1 MHGGEAFPETGGE
14 VEPVAHVEEGAQA
27 GEEDAMLRGA
37 GGAGD
42 AVFAVAIRLRVADD
56 FLEVAGE
63 SAAPSCAAKS
73 TAVGC
78 SSGVTASGGGV
89 VGAAVELGL
98 GLRLERRRRRLW
110 EGPREE
116 ASLEEG
122 WEAEGAGGR
131 AAVAQAQVEPTTHAI
146 EMEPAAAAAASIQNE
161 GTYSPTALSRRRAVT
176 MFVLSLLFVWLAAM
190 TLRHSITGGKE
201 EDHPASAAV
210 VWSLSPLVCGYL
222 FYLTVALQ
230 GVKGAGSMCFR
241 VTYLLL
247 LTGAGARLVN
257 PIAGAAAMF
266 MTTVHS
272 AVKLGGALAV
282 HRQQMGTE
290 VAAATAAM
298 SASPYRSSA
307 EVRQVQSNRTVVS
320 VSVAFLVQGEV
331 GLFLLMIFVGP
342 LLLVTRQLTLLGNPL
357 QVEACTFV
365 VSLVVGIF
373 VWIVAMVVACVVG
386 GGNALGIVVC
396 AAALAMAGF
405 FGCGRGVEAQ
415 YEELDASGL
424 LVGRDEED
432 ACPAH
437 IDAQQPPCRPP
448 AHGAETEEGLPVA
461 VLATTS
467 LRRAGPQAEFQRF
480 TFCLQAR
487 RRSTPSFPFAYHEV
501 PRAFWN
507 EVPGTRDYGSS
518 HAFRVTTTICT
529 RLIVSNR
536 IEAMESD
543 KPPQEFVPKYEVQEN
558 ATTMVFL
565 LHLAVRGHR
574 RRANGALHS
583 RFNMVF
589 HLPATFDPDGT
600 RARFDDGVLTIT
612 VPKKDVDDSDPEVDT
627 IEARPEPRRGQGK
640 PQEEDE
646 AKTKPQ
652 APEHMEA
659 AETAAWKSKDNATP
673 KEEDATSSKKPP
685 AAEQPV
691 DVRVQ
696 EELQG
701 LAGSDWVEGLME
713 AVMKN
718 KKVIAAAFSASRS
731 ASSPTHLG
739 LRAPE
744 VGALARPPVPAT

>member
-1 MHGGEAFPETGGE
+1 
-14 VEPVAHVEEGAQA
+14 
-27 GEEDAMLRGA
+27 
-37 GGAGD
+37 
-42 AVFAVAIRLRVADD
+42 
-56 FLEVAGE
+56 
-63 SAAPSCAAKS
+63 
-73 TAVGC
+73 
-78 SSGVTASGGGV
+78 
-89 VGAAVELGL
+89 
-98 GLRLERRRRRLW
+98 
-110 EGPREE
+110 
-116 ASLEEG
+116 
-122 WEAEGAGGR
+122 
-131 AAVAQAQVEPTTHAI
+131 
-146 EMEPAAAAAASIQNE
+146 MEPAAAAAASIQNE

-320 VSVAFLVQGEV
+320 VSVAFLVV
-331 GLFLLMIFVGP
+331 M
-342 LLLVTRQLTLLGNPL
+342 LTLLGNPL

-415 YEELDASGL
+415 YEELVGVKRSEPRMAQDASGL

-437 IDAQQPPCRPP
+437 IDASTSICMDC
-448 AHGAETEEGLPVA
+448 A
-461 VLATTS
+461 V
-467 LRRAGPQAEFQRF
+467 P
-480 TFCLQAR
+480 
-487 RRSTPSFPFAYHEV
+487 
-501 PRAFWN
+501 
-507 EVPGTRDYGSS
+507 
-518 HAFRVTTTICT
+518 
-529 RLIVSNR
+529 
-536 IEAMESD
+536 
-543 KPPQEFVPKYEVQEN
+543 
-558 ATTMVFL
+558 
-565 LHLAVRGHR
+565 
-574 RRANGALHS
+574 
-583 RFNMVF
+583 
-589 HLPATFDPDGT
+589 
-600 RARFDDGVLTIT
+600 
-612 VPKKDVDDSDPEVDT
+612 
-627 IEARPEPRRGQGK
+627 ARPK
-640 PQEEDE
+640 C
-646 AKTKPQ
+646 
-652 APEHMEA
+652 HC
-659 AETAAWKSKDNATP
+659 
-673 KEEDATSSKKPP
+673 
-685 AAEQPV
+685 
-691 DVRVQ
+691 
-696 EELQG
+696 
-701 LAGSDWVEGLME
+701 
-713 AVMKN
+713 
-718 KKVIAAAFSASRS
+718 
-731 ASSPTHLG
+731 
-739 LRAPE
+739 
-744 VGALARPPVPAT
+744 